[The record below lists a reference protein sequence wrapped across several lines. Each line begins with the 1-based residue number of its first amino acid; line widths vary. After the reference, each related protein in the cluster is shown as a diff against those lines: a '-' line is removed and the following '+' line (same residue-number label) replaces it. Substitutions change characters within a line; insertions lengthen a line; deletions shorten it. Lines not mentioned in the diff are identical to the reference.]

1 MWIDIWAG
9 FVVCVSIGMPI
20 YFVLE
25 MKRIDKLPVE
35 LDDHEDKI
43 SEI

>member
-1 MWIDIWAG
+1 MWAIIG
-9 FVVCVSIGMPI
+9 TVFVVLVSFGMPT
-20 YFVLE
+20 YFYLE

-43 SEI
+43 S